1 MTPLRGEGKLELR
14 HLRTFCKVAELGNF
28 TKAAQVLH
36 YTEAAVSQ
44 QIQALEKD
52 LGVALFERTTRSVT
66 LTLAGQRFYG
76 FARKIL
82 ELHQQALD
90 SVRQVQA
97 ELTGEVRLAVSTIPG
112 EHLLPPLLSDFRQRH
127 PKVHLITIVSDSEGA
142 LSELIKNRA
151 DMGVV
156 GLKPHSPKLKAQVWW
171 KDELVSVVPPK
182 HRFALRPS
190 VDIDELIKEPF
201 VLREQGSGTRRA
213 LERALEKI
221 GLSVSDLKIVLELGS
236 TEAVKSAVMSGA
248 GVTVLSRWA
257 VEKDLK
263 GRLLKFVP
271 IKGLT
276 IERHFYLVTNNRR
289 ALSPAAQALFDFL
302 QQSSPSRQ

>member
-1 MTPLRGEGKLELR
+1 M
-14 HLRTFCKVAELGNF
+14 
-28 TKAAQVLH
+28 
-36 YTEAAVSQ
+36 
-44 QIQALEKD
+44 
-52 LGVALFERTTRSVT
+52 
-66 LTLAGQRFYG
+66 
-76 FARKIL
+76 
-82 ELHQQALD
+82 
-90 SVRQVQA
+90 
-97 ELTGEVRLAVSTIPG
+97 
-112 EHLLPPLLSDFRQRH
+112 
-127 PKVHLITIVSDSEGA
+127 
-142 LSELIKNRA
+142 
-151 DMGVV
+151 
-156 GLKPHSPKLKAQVWW
+156 
-171 KDELVSVVPPK
+171 
-182 HRFALRPS
+182 
-190 VDIDELIKEPF
+190 
-201 VLREQGSGTRRA
+201 
-213 LERALEKI
+213 ERALEKI